1 MASGMS
7 LIGSTVVVVVV
18 IAALLQCTAAQT
30 THVVGGSTGWRIPTG
45 GAQFY
50 ADWAKA
56 QTFRVGDTLSRMNS
70 LLLLFFIFFAYDVQ
84 IVKNRKNLFYIMFT
98 ASFSRVSVF
107 LFKILQNR

>member
-1 MASGMS
+1 M
-7 LIGSTVVVVVV
+7 VVV

-50 ADWAKA
+50 VDWAKA

-70 LLLLFFIFFAYDVQ
+70 LFLFFFFFAYDVQ

-98 ASFSRVSVF
+98 ASFSRVFVF
-107 LFKILQNR
+107 VFKILQNR